1 MPSLESRLR
10 GHVNTLCKIG
20 PRGLFAQERL
30 HAATHYLCIQL
41 NEMGYTVGLEPVE
54 CPDGLSHNVIA
65 EFPGSETPKNVWLA
79 GAHYDTVATTP
90 GADDNAS
97 GVAVLLEIA
106 REFAE
111 RQGKETLRFV
121 FFSNEEM
128 PYFTTESQGAMVH
141 ASGCK
146 ARGEQIK
153 LMLALE
159 MLGYYSNQP
168 GSQRYPQGLGDCTK
182 DSGDF
187 VAFIAAKAHATVMEK
202 VVVRFQSTTQVPTQS
217 HTVQTW
223 SPDLVRSDHY
233 AFVLNHFPA
242 LLVTDTADFR
252 NPNYHSENDTPDTL
266 DYWAMAGVT
275 TGLVEALAEL
285 AEPPAGGEAPAG

>member
-10 GHVNTLCKIG
+10 GHVKTLCEIG
-20 PRGLFAQERL
+20 PRGLFSQAQL
-30 HAATHYLCIQL
+30 HAATHYICIQL

-54 CPDGLSHNVIA
+54 SADGLSHNVIA
-65 EFPGSETPKNVWLA
+65 AFPGSESPNNVWIA

-97 GVAVLLEIA
+97 AVAILLEMA

-121 FFSNEEM
+121 FFTNEEM
-128 PYFTTESQGAMVH
+128 PYFTTQSQGAMVH
-141 ASGCK
+141 AAGCK
-146 ARGEQIK
+146 ERGDKVK
-153 LMLALE
+153 LMAALE

-168 GSQRYPQGLGDCTK
+168 GSQRYPEGRGENRTNI
-182 DSGDF
+182 GNF
-187 VAFIAAKAHATVMEK
+187 VAFVGATAHAK
-202 VVVRFQSTTQVPTQS
+202 VTNQLVTAFNSVTQVPTETL
-217 HTVQTW
+217 HTPVW

-252 NPNYHSENDTPDTL
+252 NPNYHSENDTPGTL
-266 DYWAMAGVT
+266 DYGVMAGVT
-275 TGLVEALAEL
+275 DGLVAAFAGLVEAGQSQA
-285 AEPPAGGEAPAG
+285 